1 MPMFMCPQARL
12 LLLLESLTLT
22 LSNLNPNPN
31 PQARLLLL
39 LESPYGAGTAP
50 DRVRS
55 GEAAAE
61 LVLSGAGSGEKGAQT
76 HYDVLNSHRAAPPSE
91 LKSCYRRMALLLHP
105 DKNPE
110 ERAAV
115 AFKRVT
121 EAWDVLS
128 HPAGRAEYDA
138 TLDGGGS
145 LFDDPDT
152 EPAADAPFV
161 PPDAGVANLPPGVKK
176 RRAKPPGVRRRA

>member
-1 MPMFMCPQARL
+1 MPMFMCPQACL

-22 LSNLNPNPN
+22 LSNLNLNPN

-55 GEAAAE
+55 GEVAAE